1 MKFVTFKNNL
11 IANLKAQYI
20 LHNVVNVGKNTLAV
34 LNPICVRRLIIIK
47 VLTVNLR
54 TKDKLLKKL

>member
-1 MKFVTFKNNL
+1 MKFVTFKKNL
-11 IANLKAQYI
+11 IANLKADYI

-34 LNPICVRRLIIIK
+34 LKPICVIRLIIIK

-54 TKDKLLKKL
+54 TKNKLLKKL